1 MCLRARV
8 YIDAG
13 STVIKGVVPDL
24 SEFKVCWEK
33 ETCKQV
39 TMTSFIAMM
48 KVQND
53 SEGIGE
59 RV

>member
-1 MCLRARV
+1 MYVC
-8 YIDAG
+8 ITG
-13 STVIKGVVPDL
+13 STVIKGMVPDF

-39 TMTSFIAMM
+39 TTTSFIAMM

-59 RV
+59 RI